1 VTSAPSPPGQAE
13 RSRRDSAGFFS
24 SARSFFLPVGPQI
37 ALGQVRG
44 YYIDFRVKAETPS
57 WPPDWLPPP
66 EEQLHVDVIQWGLGC
81 FEQYLAGEGERWLAA
96 ALDVGAHLLE
106 LQQRGG
112 PRDGGWLHPRP
123 FPHTFRLPP
132 NWLSGMA
139 QGEGASLFV
148 RLHLETG
155 EDRFAAAARRALKP
169 MTVPS
174 SEGGVLALIDGRPL
188 PEEYPT
194 EPPSFVLNGAIFALW
209 GYRDVAIAMGE
220 ADCAR
225 DFEAGVDTLAENLH
239 RWDTGYWS
247 RYDLAPHPVMNVAS
261 SFYHSLHVNQ
271 LTAMTRIAP
280 RPQFEEIG
288 ARFSSYARSR
298 VSRSRAF
305 LRKGLFRLVVPRNRL
320 MAQRLPWT
328 RPRLRARTGTTE

>member
-1 VTSAPSPPGQAE
+1 VTSAPSPSREAPPA

-24 SARSFFLPVGPQI
+24 SARSFFLPVGPRI
-37 ALGQVRG
+37 APGQVRG

-66 EEQLHVDVIQWGLGC
+66 EQQLHVDVIQWGLGC
-81 FEQYLAGEGERWLAA
+81 FEHYLAGEGERWLAA

-112 PRDGGWLHPRP
+112 PRDGGWVHPRP

-139 QGEGASLFV
+139 QGEGASLLV
-148 RLHLETG
+148 RLHLQTG
-155 EDRFAAAARRALKP
+155 QDRFAEAAHRALKP
-169 MTVPS
+169 MALPTG
-174 SEGGVLALIDGRPL
+174 EGGVRAPIDGGPL

-194 EPPSFVLNGAIFALW
+194 DPPSFVLNGAIFAIW
-209 GYRDVAIAMGE
+209 GYHDVALAL
-220 ADCAR
+220 DDTDSAR
-225 DFEAGVDTLAENLH
+225 DFEAGVDTLAANLH

-271 LTAMTRIAP
+271 LAAMNRIAA
-280 RPQFEEIG
+280 RPELEQIG
-288 ARFSSYARSR
+288 ARFCSYSRSR
-298 VSRSRAF
+298 VARSRAF
-305 LRKGLFRLVVPRNRL
+305 LRKALFRLVVPRNRL
-320 MAQRLPWT
+320 IAQRLPWT
-328 RPRLRARTGTTE
+328 RPTA